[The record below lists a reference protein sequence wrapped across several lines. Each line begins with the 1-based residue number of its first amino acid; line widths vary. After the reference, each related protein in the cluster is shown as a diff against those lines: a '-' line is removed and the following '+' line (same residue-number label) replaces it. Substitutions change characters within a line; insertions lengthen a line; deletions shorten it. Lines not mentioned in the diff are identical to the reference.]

1 MGEGKSDISICVS
14 LEMFKKKKEEDS
26 EILHSHLGLE
36 MAISVDQLTL
46 FLPCQINTPKSQ
58 KILKKL
64 YRAPTSFK
72 RHLTNASQVIAQM
85 NKVIVK
91 FKKTCK
97 LQDSK

>member
-14 LEMFKKKKEEDS
+14 LEMFKKKEVDS
-26 EILHSHLGLE
+26 EVLHSHLGLE

-46 FLPCQINTPKSQ
+46 FLPCQILQNLK

-72 RHLTNASQVIAQM
+72 RHLSNASQVIAQM